1 MKSVLS
7 GGSKR
12 LNYTSKT
19 LDQLNAVT
27 GFFSTNETKIAQAI
41 DTQDADVS
49 YKNKTLVNRFFHQVF
64 LSVVNVLVSEERLS
78 VLKNESA
85 VSVYILLYL

>member
-19 LDQLNAVT
+19 LDQLNRVIN
-27 GFFSTNETKIAQAI
+27 FFSTNETKIAQAI
-41 DTQDADVS
+41 DTQDADVR
-49 YKNKTLVNRFFHQVF
+49 YKQQD
-64 LSVVNVLVSEERLS
+64 
-78 VLKNESA
+78 
-85 VSVYILLYL
+85 I

>member
-19 LDQLNAVT
+19 LNQLNAVT
-27 GFFSTNETKIAQAI
+27 SLFSTNETKIAHAI

-49 YKNKTLVNRFFHQVF
+49 YKEQDN
-64 LSVVNVLVSEERLS
+64 S
-78 VLKNESA
+78 
-85 VSVYILLYL
+85 